1 MSEHIWQQ
9 FWATKYPNGTTVH
22 RFRLPIIK
30 RKSACMKILC
40 VLGQHNYGDPARGE
54 GYEYSNFLPALRRLG
69 HEVIHFESFARD
81 GYLDFADLNYRLLE
95 RVQAEKPD
103 VILCVLLG
111 YEIWLETLDLIR
123 SGSHA
128 ILINWSTDDSWK
140 YEQFSRLIAR
150 PFHVY
155 ATTYPDAVSKS
166 QKDKHSNFVLTQW
179 AANAERL
186 VEPLPASECSRP
198 VSFVGSMYGNRRKWI
213 AALQERGIEVEC
225 FGHGSEG
232 GAVSL
237 EQMQRIIR
245 ESFISLNF
253 GDSGLV
259 LQGTTIGRSRQLKA
273 RIFEVSGAGGFVMTE
288 QAENLENFYVPGRE
302 IVVFDG
308 VDELV
313 DRIKYFLEHP
323 KERDAIAWAGYR
335 RTQDEHIYDERFGH
349 LLALAA
355 QMKAENRNAAANC
368 AIDFA
373 QFDALRRAHF
383 VHFPLK
389 LLKWLL
395 QLPCILLWGRIRG
408 PRAAR
413 RILFEISWRVAGVKT
428 YTASGWP
435 GRLFYRES

>member
-1 MSEHIWQQ
+1 
-9 FWATKYPNGTTVH
+9 
-22 RFRLPIIK
+22 
-30 RKSACMKILC
+30 MKILC

-69 HEVIHFESFARD
+69 HEVVFFESFARD
-81 GYLDFADLNYRLLE
+81 GYRDFADLNRRLLE
-95 RVQAEKPD
+95 EVQAEGPD

-111 YEIWLETLDLIR
+111 YEIWLEALDLIR
-123 SGSHA
+123 SGSQA

-140 YEQFSRLIAR
+140 YEQFSRFIAR
-150 PFHVY
+150 PFHIY

-166 QKDKHSNFVLTQW
+166 LGDGYTNFVLTQW

-213 AALQERGIEVEC
+213 AALRERGIEVEC
-225 FGHGSEG
+225 FGHGSDG
-232 GAVSL
+232 GTVSL

-245 ESFISLNF
+245 ESVISLNF

-259 LQGTTIGRSRQLKA
+259 LQGTTLGKNRQLKA
-273 RIFEVSGAGGFVMTE
+273 RVFEVSGAGGFVMTE
-288 QAENLENFYVPGRE
+288 QAENLEKFYVPDRE
-302 IVVFDG
+302 IVIFEG

-313 DRIKYFLEHP
+313 DRINYFLAHP
-323 KERDAIAWAGYR
+323 DERDAIAWAGYR
-335 RTQDEHIYDERFGH
+335 RTREEHTYDARFRH

-355 QMKAENRNAAANC
+355 QLKAENRGAAHC
-368 AIDFA
+368 EIDFA
-373 QFDALRRAHF
+373 QFDALKRAH
-383 VHFPLK
+383 VVRPPLT

-395 QLPCILLWGRIRG
+395 QLPCMVLWGRKRG

-413 RILFEISWRVAGVKT
+413 RILFEISWRLAGAKT
-428 YTASGWP
+428 YSASGWP
-435 GRLFYRES
+435 GRLFYKES